1 MSSLS
6 AILNTAGNAIS
17 TYQSA
22 ISVTGQN
29 IANADND
36 DYSIQTVE
44 YAATATVTTGGVTYG
59 TGITVSSVTREVNQ
73 ILENLLTTELSTEAA
88 LEEESVYMTLIE
100 DLFTEDTDDSLNT
113 LLDNYWTAWEDL
125 SNNPDGTT
133 EQAAVY
139 EAGVSLAECFSTL
152 SRELDGMAGDLNE
165 EIATAV
171 VEVNAIA
178 DEIAALNLA
187 IIQAESTGGNANDLS
202 DQRNALVDDLG
213 ELIDIEIT
221 AKEDGSYLITTTGG
235 LPLVEDGISYSLS
248 VSGDDIYWVGNSGN
262 RTEITDDIEGGSIAG
277 WLEVRDAIIPETLA
291 ELDELAANMIWMLN
305 YQHSQ
310 GAGQTYYSG
319 PMEGT
324 YDTDDTGAFSS
335 LAYGDEIDY
344 TKDFTMVISDGS
356 GTEDTYQTVTID
368 MGISQA
374 QISSISGTGEEDAT
388 YVITVIDEGVLGD
401 QTVVQS
407 SADLMGS
414 VSSGSSVA
422 DALDSALGEQTL
434 TVTGGEDTTR
444 LLISDSGSGAFRSAA
459 DIARELSDIDGIT
472 AYASTTQAQIDIDST
487 LASEAQDGDTVEF
500 TLYVDGVTTTV
511 SFTVDS
517 SQGTLSA
524 QLETALEAAVED
536 INETNQNTDLMVD
549 GTTIE
554 SASGA
559 TIGIQEFEVVDNGG
573 ISLGGF
579 SNFDEGDTVTLTL
592 STDASSPDE
601 ITVSVD
607 LTGVDTTDS
616 DAVAQAFYDALEREA
631 ADTPFTVELDEST
644 GELILRTT
652 DGSGISL
659 SAASGDTG
667 NDAAVTVTALAG
679 STLDPSGDGTLTFD
693 NSDTEGVTPDTS
705 NADAVSFS
713 LTGCRDSSSAGAAT
727 IVGESGGSY
736 DTAAVVTGSVTI
748 LMDPG
753 MEIFSDDAT
762 SAGIF
767 GASGAAGEGSSIIT
781 LGGTGGYEGF
791 DDGDAIS
798 FELDG
803 YAVSY
808 TVASVGGVLTDAEQ
822 AEQLYTALT
831 ATLPADEYEVVMN
844 GTSVSVV
851 RIEDADNP
859 ISITGFTDTTSADAS
874 LAVSTG
880 TGSGTDEPEND
891 TLASGDALHDS
902 TSAVTWSDSAII
914 YYEVFDS
921 DGNATGES
929 GYIEIDEPGLVEIT
943 ENGNTTLSFEISEG
957 SLVAGNTL
965 TINTDSDGKA
975 DPLDVTVK
983 GTANSIDD
991 TYTFTVVSGG
1001 TLPDNDEDMVIE
1013 WTSGASSGTLTLEG
1027 NDSDLAAIAVEVDG
1041 MTLYFNCGTLVDGDT
1056 FTITTDDDGQVV
1068 SSLSSESSETV
1079 ETLSD
1084 WHWTLDSF
1092 ADEFNRSAGGLTA
1105 TVTDDNTLVIDSSS
1119 DYCAVENLTYSN
1131 SDGITEDNVTITV
1144 TDYSTLTFEA
1154 ESLQFVRTGGVWEI
1168 ENDPTGGTISII
1180 PEGGDDDG
1188 FSVDL
1193 DGDGI
1198 GDIEVTFDRTVTG
1211 DGLIQLDLVERDDTD
1226 FSYAFAGDEEDGDSG
1241 VAAAL
1246 GLNTFFTGSD
1256 AATMGVN
1263 ELLEDGDYLASGMVD
1278 TDTGELSSGDNTNAL
1293 AMSDTR
1299 NTTIEMKEW
1308 TYTRGGTAAATVTT
1322 TTLDTYEDTMIASIG
1337 LTSASIQSSLEYS
1350 ELLVYELTEQ
1360 RNSVSAVSLDEEMI
1374 NLTAQQQAYTAAAQL
1389 LTTVE
1394 EMFDA
1399 LMATR

>member
-6 AILNTAGNAIS
+6 AILNTAGNALS

-36 DYSIQTVE
+36 DYSIQTIE
-44 YAATATVTTGGVTYG
+44 YATTATVTTGGVTYG
-59 TGITVSSVTREVNQ
+59 TGITVSSVTQEVNQ

-125 SNNPDGTT
+125 GNNPDGTT
-133 EQAAVY
+133 EQEAVY
-139 EAGVSLAECFSTL
+139 EAGISLAECFSTL
-152 SRELDGMAGDLNE
+152 SQELDRMAGDLNE
-165 EIATAV
+165 EISTAV

-178 DEIAALNLA
+178 AEIAALNLA
-187 IIQAESTGGNANDLS
+187 IIQTESTGGNANDLN

-221 AKEDGSYLITTTGG
+221 VKEDGSYLITATGG

-248 VSGDDIYWVGNSGN
+248 VSGGDIYWVGNSGN

-277 WLEVRDAIIPETLA
+277 WLEVRDAIIPEIQA
-291 ELDELAANMIWMLN
+291 ELDELASNLIWALN

-324 YDTDDTGAFSS
+324 YDTDDTGTFSS

-344 TKDFTMVISDGS
+344 FKDFTMVIADSS

-374 QISSISGTGEEDAT
+374 EISNISGTGEEDAT
-388 YVITVIDEGVLGD
+388 YVITVIDEGTLGE
-401 QTVVQS
+401 QTVTQS
-407 SADLMGS
+407 SADLMGA
-414 VSSGSSVA
+414 VSSGSTVS
-422 DALDSALGEQTL
+422 DALDAAIAEQTL
-434 TVTGGEDTTR
+434 TITGSGGTQTLE
-444 LLISDSGSGAFRSAA
+444 ISDSGSGATRSAA
-459 DIARELSDIDGIT
+459 DIAEALSRIDGIT
-472 AYASTTQAQIDIDST
+472 AYASTTQVTLSLESLYVSGAQ
-487 LASEAQDGDTVEF
+487 EGDTIEF
-500 TLYVDGVTTTV
+500 SLYVDGVETTV
-511 SFTVDS
+511 SFTVDDNS
-517 SQGTLSA
+517 DAG
-524 QLETALEAAVED
+524 LEESLEAALEAAVEK
-536 INETNQNTDLMVD
+536 INETNQNTDLVLD
-549 GTTIE
+549 GTTIT
-554 SASGA
+554 STSGA
-559 TIGIQEFEVVDNGG
+559 TIGVQDFGVTDNCG
-573 ISLGGF
+573 IYLDNF
-579 SNFDEGDTVTLTL
+579 QNFDEGDTVTLTL
-592 STDASSPDE
+592 STDASTPDE
-601 ITVSVD
+601 VTVSVD
-607 LTGVDTTDS
+607 LSGVDTTDS
-616 DAVAQAFYDALEREA
+616 DAVAQAFYDALEGELG
-631 ADTPFTVELDEST
+631 DTPFTVELDET
-644 GELILRTT
+644 NGQVIIRTT
-652 DGSGISL
+652 DGTGISL
-659 SAASGDTG
+659 SSASGDTG
-667 NDAAVTVTALAG
+667 DDATIEVDALSG
-679 STLDPSGDGTLTFD
+679 STITTGDTTLAFD
-693 NSDTEGVTPDTS
+693 NSDTAAFSPVEVTGDYIMFELGGCEG
-705 NADAVSFS
+705 
-713 LTGCRDSSSAGAAT
+713 SSSTSSTVAVAD
-727 IVGESGGSY
+727 SGST
-736 DTAAVVTGSVTI
+736 TAAVATGSVTI
-748 LMDPG
+748 LTDPN
-753 MEIFSDDAT
+753 MEIFSDDST
-762 SAGIF
+762 
-767 GASGAAGEGSSIIT
+767 AAGLFGDSGITSSGNSLIT
-781 LGGTGGYEGF
+781 LGGAGGYTNFSLNDNIE
-791 DDGDAIS
+791 

-803 YAVSY
+803 YTVSY
-808 TVASVGGVLTDAEQ
+808 TITNDTSDMAQ
-822 AEQLYTALT
+822 ADQLYAALT
-831 ATLPADEYEVVMN
+831 AALPSDEYEVIQN
-844 GTSVSVV
+844 GVSVSVV
-851 RIEDADNP
+851 RIAEADDP
-859 ISITGFTDTTSADAS
+859 ISITGFTDTITGDAE

-880 TGSGTDEPEND
+880 TGTGTDEPEND
-891 TLASGDALHDS
+891 TLVSGDALHDS
-902 TSAVTWSDSAII
+902 TSAVTWSDSATI

-921 DGNATGES
+921 DGEATGES
-929 GYIEIDEPGLVEIT
+929 GYIEIDGPGLVELT
-943 ENGNTTLSFEISEG
+943 EDGETTLSFEISQG

-965 TINTDSDGKA
+965 TINTDSDGEA

-1001 TLPDNDEDMVIE
+1001 TLPDNDEDIVIE

-1027 NDSDLAAIAVEVDG
+1027 NESDLAAIAVEVDG
-1041 MTLYFNCGTLVDGDT
+1041 MTLYFNSGTLVDGDT
-1056 FTITTDDDGQVV
+1056 FTITTDEDGQVV
-1068 SSLSSESSETV
+1068 SSLSGESSETV

-1092 ADEFNRSAGGLTA
+1092 ADELNRSAGGITA
-1105 TVTDDNTLVIDSSS
+1105 SVSEDNTLVIDSNS
-1119 DYCAVENLTYSN
+1119 DYCAIENVSYSN
-1131 SDGITEDNVTITV
+1131 SDGITEDNTTITV
-1144 TDYSTLTFEA
+1144 LDYSALTIEV
-1154 ESLQFVRTGGVWEI
+1154 EDLQFVRTEGVWEI
-1168 ENDPTGGTISII
+1168 ENDPTGGIISII

-1188 FSVDL
+1188 FAVDL

-1198 GDIEVTFDRTVTG
+1198 GDIEITFDATVTG
-1211 DGLIQLDLVERDDTD
+1211 DGTIELELASRDDTD

-1256 AATMGVN
+1256 AGTMGVN
-1263 ELLEDGDYLASGMVD
+1263 ELVEDGDYLASGMVD

-1308 TYTRGGTAAATVTT
+1308 DYTRGETATATVTT

-1337 LTSASIQSSLEYS
+1337 LTSSSVQSSLEYS

-1399 LMATR
+1399 LMATS